1 MATSSL
7 RRALFERLFLNLS
20 LLLGLFQVLVWHWW
34 SAVLLG
40 EEGPGLALAIGVAL
54 PLVGANYLAAPV
66 LRRHRR
72 RGGWLGRIARA
83 YMNLG
88 VVTLLL
94 GMTIAALW
102 ALFLLPA
109 GLLGMLGASPEASF
123 GVFRLASVAS
133 VGGVALLLLWGFTVG
148 QARVARTQLRI
159 PLPGLA
165 PELSGLRIV
174 QISDL
179 HIGNGLEG
187 SRLARMVER
196 TNALDPDVIVL
207 TGDLF
212 DSDPSFVEHGV
223 RMLSGLRARHGV
235 YAVLGN
241 HDVYTGSDRIAEALA
256 RLAPRLRLL
265 RNELV
270 RLPLVAPLYL
280 AGVEDPGLD
289 WSARS
294 LEVEGLTRLA
304 AARPAD
310 GPSLLLVHRPEVF
323 EQAARLGFPLVLAG
337 HTHGG
342 QLALPTPG
350 GRYNLA
356 RLVTPLARG
365 LYRSGASVL
374 YVNRGLGVGGPPL
387 RVNCPR
393 EIASFV
399 LEASNGDVVKSNGD
413 VVKG

>member
-1 MATSSL
+1 MTTSSL

-40 EEGPGLALAIGVAL
+40 DEGPGLGAAVGVAL
-54 PLVGANYLAAPV
+54 PLVAANYLAAPA

-72 RGGWLGRIARA
+72 RGGWLGRISRA

-109 GLLGMLGASPEASF
+109 GFLGMLGASPEAAF
-123 GVFRLASVAS
+123 GVFRLASAAS
-133 VGGVALLLLWGFTVG
+133 VGGVALLLLWGFTAG

-165 PELSGLRIV
+165 PELSGLCIV

-187 SRLARMVER
+187 SRLERMVER
-196 TNALDPDVIVL
+196 TNAIDPDVIVL

-212 DSDPSFVEHGV
+212 DSDPSFVEDGARV
-223 RMLSGLRARHGV
+223 LSGLRARHGV

-241 HDVYTGSDRIAEALA
+241 HDSYTGSDRIARALA
-256 RLAPRLRLL
+256 RLAPRVRLL

-270 RLPLVAPLYL
+270 RLPLEAPLYL
-280 AGVEDPGLD
+280 AGVEDPGRD
-289 WSARS
+289 WSERGVEIKGLAR
-294 LEVEGLTRLA
+294 VA
-304 AARPAD
+304 AARPA
-310 GPSLLLVHRPEVF
+310 
-323 EQAARLGFPLVLAG
+323 GFPLVLAG

-356 RLVTPLARG
+356 RLVTPLTRG
-365 LYRSGASVL
+365 LYRTGASTL
-374 YVNRGLGVGGPPL
+374 YVNRGLGVGGPQL
-387 RVNCPR
+387 RFNCPR

-399 LEASNGDVVKSNGD
+399 LEAV
-413 VVKG
+413 